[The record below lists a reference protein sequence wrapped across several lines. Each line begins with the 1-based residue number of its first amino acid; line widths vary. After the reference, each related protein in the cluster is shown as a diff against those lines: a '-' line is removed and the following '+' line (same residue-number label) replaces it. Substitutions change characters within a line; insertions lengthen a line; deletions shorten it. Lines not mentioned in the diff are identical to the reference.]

1 MKNQKQ
7 EILKTTWFSV
17 VGNIVLAAL
26 KFFAGFFGHSFALIA
41 DGIESTTDALTGVFV
56 YFGLR
61 YAQKPPDSNHPYGH
75 GKAEALT
82 TFMIVGFMLVSA
94 TVIVYQSI
102 INFFTVQELPHLW
115 TIYVMIGIVLWKE
128 ISYQWVVRRSK
139 VLKSQALRADAWHHR
154 SDAITTIAALVG
166 VSLALLLGG
175 DFVYAD
181 EVAAILAALFIYYN
195 SFKILRPALGEVMD
209 ETMFQDLEHQIKE
222 TAKKVN
228 GIKTLEKSRI
238 RKSGL
243 IFHVELH
250 VHVDGD
256 LSVTKGHDIA
266 HELKDKLH
274 DDIGALGIITIHVE
288 PQ

>member
-41 DGIESTTDALTGVFV
+41 DGIESATDALTGIFV

-139 VLKSQALRADAWHHR
+139 VLKSQALRADA
-154 SDAITTIAALVG
+154 
-166 VSLALLLGG
+166 
-175 DFVYAD
+175 
-181 EVAAILAALFIYYN
+181 
-195 SFKILRPALGEVMD
+195 
-209 ETMFQDLEHQIKE
+209 
-222 TAKKVN
+222 
-228 GIKTLEKSRI
+228 
-238 RKSGL
+238 
-243 IFHVELH
+243 
-250 VHVDGD
+250 
-256 LSVTKGHDIA
+256 
-266 HELKDKLH
+266 
-274 DDIGALGIITIHVE
+274 
-288 PQ
+288 